1 MKDICGC
8 NSGRADRIR
17 SQVTFVENL
26 ALFIMALETYSQNY
40 VDRVQA
46 VMTAE
51 NDTRRALEII
61 LNTSADRLLA
71 EETPD
76 GCLRCNSTLEMAE
89 TDPDIDKALARANET
104 FVETIALPLKR
115 AADRGEFSS
124 ERVDRLARFLTVTMN
139 GMVTFAG
146 VDASRDELGQVIEDA
161 LRFLDFESGESPG

>member
-1 MKDICGC
+1 
-8 NSGRADRIR
+8 
-17 SQVTFVENL
+17 
-26 ALFIMALETYSQNY
+26 MALETYSQNY

-46 VMTAE
+46 VMSAE

-71 EETPD
+71 DETPD

-115 AADRGEFSS
+115 AADRGELSP
-124 ERVDRLARFLTVTMN
+124 ERADRLARFLTVTVN
-139 GMVTFAG
+139 GMVTFARAG
-146 VDASRDELGQVIEDA
+146 ASREELGQVIEDVI
-161 LRFLDFESGESPG
+161 RFLDVESGESPG